1 MNKKN
6 KNKTKQTNEQTNKK
20 QNQNETN
27 KQTKLLNF
35 LKKLRNTS
43 LSQGPRQPRG
53 SRFAWS
59 LASCSSCNLWSLKKL

>member
-6 KNKTKQTNEQTNKK
+6 KNKTKQTNEQTKKK
-20 QNQNETN
+20 QNQNKTN

-43 LSQGPRQPRG
+43 LSQGARQPRG